1 MTGTEQSP
9 KMGCSGEETV
19 MLKDSNSCG
28 GVPAVR
34 QLSGT
39 STTTDPLTPVPV
51 HLLELFSRS
60 IEGLSESE
68 KSSLA
73 SLLTEL
79 SDVFARND
87 TDLGLFTGIKHK
99 IDTSGAKPIRQP
111 IRRTPTGFEGGEQK
125 HLKSML
131 EGDIIRPSMSDWASP
146 PVLVRKKD
154 GGVCWCIDYRA
165 LNSVTVKDAFP
176 LPCIEEC
183 LDTLAKA
190 KYMST
195 LDLVSGYWQLEI
207 DEADRHK
214 TAFVTRYGLFEHVRV
229 GFGLCNAPATFSRAM
244 QAVLLCRQGLLW
256 NYVLAY
262 LDDVIVVGND
272 FETVHQLYI
281 NCTST
286 CI

>member
-1 MTGTEQSP
+1 
-9 KMGCSGEETV
+9 
-19 MLKDSNSCG
+19 
-28 GVPAVR
+28 
-34 QLSGT
+34 
-39 STTTDPLTPVPV
+39 
-51 HLLELFSRS
+51 
-60 IEGLSESE
+60 
-68 KSSLA
+68 
-73 SLLTEL
+73 
-79 SDVFARND
+79 
-87 TDLGLFTGIKHK
+87 
-99 IDTSGAKPIRQP
+99 
-111 IRRTPTGFEGGEQK
+111 
-125 HLKSML
+125 
-131 EGDIIRPSMSDWASP
+131 MSDWASP

-214 TAFVTRYGLFEHVRV
+214 TAFVTRYGLFEHVRL
-229 GFGLCNAPATFSRAM
+229 GFGLCNAPATFSLAM

-286 CI
+286 CIRSFEKGNVFPKGVGFSSSRHTLYSGHRCFRFSDWSRAAADTGREGETNSLRKLHPHSCTKKILYNQEGTFSNCSFHLSVPPLSPRKKVFRPH